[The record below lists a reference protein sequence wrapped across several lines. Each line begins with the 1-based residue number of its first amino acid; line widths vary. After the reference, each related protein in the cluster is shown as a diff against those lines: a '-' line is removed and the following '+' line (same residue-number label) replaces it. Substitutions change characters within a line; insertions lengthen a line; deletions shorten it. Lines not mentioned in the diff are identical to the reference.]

1 MSGLDKN
8 KLFEAVTDFESG
20 NKDYHLDKKG
30 NRIFEADIPLWAEHY
45 IINMSNEMLL
55 DIHTKGYLK
64 NNLGK
69 PVEAGKPHK
78 KLVELELIKRDA
90 FTSDKRKTRAKA

>member
-1 MSGLDKN
+1 
-8 KLFEAVTDFESG
+8 
-20 NKDYHLDKKG
+20 
-30 NRIFEADIPLWAEHY
+30 
-45 IINMSNEMLL
+45 MSNEMLL

-90 FTSDKRKTRAKA
+90 FKSDKRKTRAKA